1 MNRRQRK
8 AESDGAPRAE
18 RIAVVTGAS
27 AGIGAAIA
35 ARFVADG
42 ARVFGLARRPCAVAG
57 VQSLGVDL
65 ADPAAIDALLREL
78 LEALPSTAELHLVH
92 NAAVM
97 PRDSVLGFESA
108 SVGRALQVNLIAP
121 MHLSSGLIPRMAP
134 GSSIIYIGSTLSE
147 KAVPGRAT
155 YVTSKHGLVGLMRA
169 TVQDLFGRGI
179 HSACICP
186 GSTDTE
192 MLRPLLDADPE
203 FREAVL
209 RMVSFGRL
217 VEPEEIADLVAC
229 VARSPALNGALLH
242 ANLGQ
247 REA

>member
-1 MNRRQRK
+1 M
-8 AESDGAPRAE
+8 
-18 RIAVVTGAS
+18 VTGAS

-57 VQSLGVDL
+57 VQSVEVDL
-65 ADPAAIDALLREL
+65 ADPVAIDRVLREL
-78 LEALPSTAELHLVH
+78 LKAVSIPVEMHLVH

-97 PRDSVLGFESA
+97 PRDSVAGFDVA
-108 SVGRALQVNLIAP
+108 RVGRALQINLIAP
-121 MHLSSGLIPRMAP
+121 MHLSSALISRMAP
-134 GSSIIYIGSTLSE
+134 GSSILYIGSTLSE

-155 YVTSKHGLVGLMRA
+155 YVMSKHGLVGLMRA

-186 GSTDTE
+186 GFTDTE
-192 MLRPLLDADPE
+192 MLRPLLDADPA
-203 FREAVL
+203 FREGVL

-217 VEPEEIADLVAC
+217 VEPEEIADLVAFA
-229 VARSPALNGALLH
+229 ARSPALNGALLH

>member
-1 MNRRQRK
+1 MNQGRE
-8 AESDGAPRAE
+8 AEPDGVARAE
-18 RIAVVTGAS
+18 KIAVVTGAS

-35 ARFVADG
+35 ARFVAEG
-42 ARVFGLARRPCAVAG
+42 VRVFGLARRPCAVAG
-57 VQSLGVDL
+57 VQSLEVDL
-65 ADPAAIDALLREL
+65 AEPAAINRVLRQL

-97 PRDSVLGFESA
+97 PRDSVLGFDRARVE
-108 SVGRALQVNLIAP
+108 RALRINLIAP
-121 MHLSSGLIPRMAP
+121 MHLSSALIPRMAP
-134 GSSIIYIGSTLSE
+134 GSSILYIGSTLSE
-147 KAVPGRAT
+147 KAVPGRMT

-169 TVQDLFGRGI
+169 TVQDLFGRAI

-186 GSTDTE
+186 GFTDTA

-203 FREAVL
+203 FRESVL
-209 RMVSFGRL
+209 RLVSFGRL
-217 VEPEEIADLVAC
+217 VEPEEIADLVIV